1 AESIVKAIFSV
12 AQVRVRDHGELARIE
27 VGIDELHRLFDV
39 RKLGEANQMIK
50 ELGFRYVSV
59 DMKGYRQG
67 SLVVVK

>member
-1 AESIVKAIFSV
+1 MV
-12 AQVRVRDHGELARIE
+12 ELARIE
-27 VGIDELHRLFDV
+27 VGIDELHRMFDV

>member
-1 AESIVKAIFSV
+1 M
-12 AQVRVRDHGELARIE
+12 R
-27 VGIDELHRLFDV
+27 LHRLFDV
-39 RKLGEANQMIK
+39 RKLGQADQMIK